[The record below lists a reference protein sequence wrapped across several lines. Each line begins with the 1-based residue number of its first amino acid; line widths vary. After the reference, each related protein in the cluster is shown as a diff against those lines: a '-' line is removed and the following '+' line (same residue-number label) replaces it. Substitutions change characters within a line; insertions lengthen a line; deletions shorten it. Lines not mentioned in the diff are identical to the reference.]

1 MLYNEYF
8 LVIIFS
14 IHYVTKTLKIP
25 FEFVSGATKD
35 RLFYLG
41 TTPLITFMYFKH
53 QYKHYKTRKQFNSIF
68 VCFIKRMSLN
78 DYIEPIHI

>member
-14 IHYVTKTLKIP
+14 IHYVTKTFKIT
-25 FEFVSGATKD
+25 FEFVSGATRD

-53 QYKHYKTRKQFNSIF
+53 QIQALQDTKTI
-68 VCFIKRMSLN
+68 
-78 DYIEPIHI
+78 